1 MPRVCAECTC
11 AKRALPAFAY
21 LISMVFFFFWI
32 MDAIFRSFPPLRR
45 EETSGR
51 CNFSLLDFRARHFV
65 SRRCVDLVSKR
76 VSERV
81 DEALRVFKVCI

>member
-1 MPRVCAECTC
+1 
-11 AKRALPAFAY
+11 
-21 LISMVFFFFWI
+21 

-51 CNFSLLDFRARHFV
+51 RNFSLLDFRARHFV

-81 DEALRVFKVCI
+81 DESI